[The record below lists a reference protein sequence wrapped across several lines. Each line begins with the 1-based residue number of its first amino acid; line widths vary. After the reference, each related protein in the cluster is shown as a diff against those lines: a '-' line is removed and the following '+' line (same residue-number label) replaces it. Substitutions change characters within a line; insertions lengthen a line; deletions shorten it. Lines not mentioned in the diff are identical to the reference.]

1 MEFCNLWGDAE
12 PLKIHDAVIFQ
23 GKGFKFTAL
32 QLVEEK
38 TVLIK
43 YCRKQATK
51 VILIQNIQPEH

>member
-1 MEFCNLWGDAE
+1 M
-12 PLKIHDAVIFQ
+12 IVIFQ

-51 VILIQNIQPEH
+51 VILIKNIQPEH